1 MQRKDLYAKL
11 CTMRFVFRA
20 LALLIVLGSCARTPD
35 EERIRAALDAMQRA
49 AQTRRPADVLQYVAS
64 DFIGNN
70 GDLDRDDL
78 AQMLRMQVLRRD
90 GVAISMGPTD
100 VVIDDDR
107 ATAKFEIRVSDPTG
121 RWIPGG
127 GETYRIVSAWRRE
140 DGTWLCYNATWS
152 SGSGASKN

>member
-107 ATAKFEIRVSDPTG
+107 ATAKFEIRVSDPTR

-127 GETYRIVSAWRRE
+127 GQTYRIVSAWRRE
-140 DGTWLCYNATWS
+140 GGTWLCYTATWS
-152 SGSGASKN
+152 NGSSASRD